1 MSCCGNS
8 VVQTSNQVTVKKLD
22 NPMEL
27 LKSIPT
33 VKMEVK
39 VTKNVQQKT

>member
-8 VVQTSNQVTVKKLD
+8 ALQTVSQVTVKKLD

-33 VKMEVK
+33 VKIEVK